1 MTCWKKMTTFKTSG
15 TTGSRAERLLSD
27 KKEKHLELNP
37 GGFSFL
43 FFKMLSKPDVFRLTS
58 GTESF
63 KIAYTSKLDSRA
75 WGAKGPH
82 VRKVRAPQGKD
93 NG

>member
-1 MTCWKKMTTFKTSG
+1 M
-15 TTGSRAERLLSD
+15 
-27 KKEKHLELNP
+27 
-37 GGFSFL
+37 